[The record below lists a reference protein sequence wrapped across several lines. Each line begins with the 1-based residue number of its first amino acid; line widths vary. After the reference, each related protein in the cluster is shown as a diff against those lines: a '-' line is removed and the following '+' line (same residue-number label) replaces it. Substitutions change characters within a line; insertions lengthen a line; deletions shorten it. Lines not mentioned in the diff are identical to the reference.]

1 MKTTTIICD
10 SCGKD
15 LTFTGNC
22 EDYYLTVASAS
33 KWKRGNFVTLMA
45 ISPPLDREHTFCGL
59 SCLDL
64 WTARRQYIT
73 SLRAQW
79 WEQWHVEKGTVN
91 GAFTLYPVPR
101 EIEAARDADFE
112 AQANAKFPAFVGS
125 K

>member
-73 SLRAQW
+73 SLRVQW
-79 WEQWHVEKGTVN
+79 WDRYKVEQGTMRDS
-91 GAFTLYPVPR
+91 YPTPTR
-101 EIEAARDADFE
+101 EAEQEREAECERMAAE
-112 AQANAKFPAFVGS
+112 KFPAFVGS